1 MQHLLRFLTVLILDV
16 LQMSLLDFSVANRGS
31 GEDIDN
37 ISFAKIP
44 TVNLKTETCCP

>member
-31 GEDIDN
+31 GEDID